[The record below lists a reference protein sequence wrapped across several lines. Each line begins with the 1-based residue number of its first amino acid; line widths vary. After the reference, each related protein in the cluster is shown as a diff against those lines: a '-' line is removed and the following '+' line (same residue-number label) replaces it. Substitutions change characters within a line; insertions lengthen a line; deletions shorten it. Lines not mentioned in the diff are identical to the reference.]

1 MDEELNKYMKD
12 RMDEA
17 VDNLVGQGVDNVDK
31 KVDKQIIW
39 GYIYDLLERK
49 QTTMRPMLL
58 WTLQFECFK
67 DTLKMLKNQIN
78 ATWVIMNVQIWV
90 LWGIT
95 YLFTGSRCS
104 RCPVYEPRPL

>member
-1 MDEELNKYMKD
+1 MDEELDKYMKD

-39 GYIYDLLERK
+39 GYIFDLLEKK

-58 WTLQFECFK
+58 NERFNLSA
-67 DTLKMLKNQIN
+67 LKTHLKCWK
-78 ATWVIMNVQIWV
+78 T
-90 LWGIT
+90 
-95 YLFTGSRCS
+95 R
-104 RCPVYEPRPL
+104 